1 MNKGKLLRID
11 PSNDEGISA
20 HSLIEN
26 STNPHCVLVLIEY
39 RINLPL
45 FVLRTELF
53 YYYQQNR
60 TNLNINPCSKII
72 H

>member
-1 MNKGKLLRID
+1 MNKGKLLRIG
-11 PSNDEGISA
+11 PYNDERVWV

-26 STNPHCVLVLIEY
+26 NINPHCVLVLIEY
-39 RINLPL
+39 RINLLL

-53 YYYQQNR
+53 HYYQQNR
-60 TNLNINPCSKII
+60 TNMNPCSKII

>member
-1 MNKGKLLRID
+1 MNKGKLLRIG
-11 PSNDEGISA
+11 PSNDEGVSA

-39 RINLPL
+39 RINLLL

-53 YYYQQNR
+53 YYCQ
-60 TNLNINPCSKII
+60 
-72 H
+72 